1 MTNMEIIF
9 TSGYH
14 PDDDEIT
21 KIKGHRSDILLMDN
35 HGNYYELNF
44 VTINRLKSDLDYN
57 LSNGKKYF
65 TDICL
70 IVLEEVTK
78 EQIINCIKD
87 LASFNYFKRY
97 MPIENIELNKNWIRV
112 LIN

>member
-1 MTNMEIIF
+1 MEIIF
-9 TSGYH
+9 TSGYN

-21 KIKGHRSDILLMDN
+21 KTKGHRSDILLMDN
-35 HGNYYELNF
+35 NGNYYELNF
-44 VTINRLKSDLDYN
+44 VTINRLQSDLNYN

-65 TDICL
+65 TDTCL

-87 LASFNYFKRY
+87 LYSFNYFKRFS
-97 MPIENIELNKNWIRV
+97 PVDNIEPNKDWVRIASDK
-112 LIN
+112 